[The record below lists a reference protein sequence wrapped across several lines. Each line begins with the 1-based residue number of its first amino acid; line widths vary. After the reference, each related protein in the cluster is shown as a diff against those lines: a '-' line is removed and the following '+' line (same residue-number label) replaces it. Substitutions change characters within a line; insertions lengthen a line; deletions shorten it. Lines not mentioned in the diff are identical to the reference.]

1 MLLLLY
7 KDVATP
13 HVCIVKK
20 DDKEEEEEEPA
31 ASAAGGGGRSNHL
44 VEILLQALR
53 NDATLWTEY
62 IMKSLTQATT
72 TRRQ

>member
-1 MLLLLY
+1 VMLLLLY

-13 HVCIVKK
+13 QVCIVKK

-53 NDATLWTEY
+53 NDDTL
-62 IMKSLTQATT
+62 
-72 TRRQ
+72 

>member
-20 DDKEEEEEEPA
+20 DDKEEEEPA
-31 ASAAGGGGRSNHL
+31 ASAAGGGGRNNHL
-44 VEILLQALR
+44 VEILLQVLR

-62 IMKSLTQATT
+62 IMKSLKQATT
-72 TRRQ
+72 TARQ

>member
-1 MLLLLY
+1 MLLLLH

-13 HVCIVKK
+13 QVCIVKK

-53 NDATLWTEY
+53 NDDTL
-62 IMKSLTQATT
+62 
-72 TRRQ
+72 

>member
-20 DDKEEEEEEPA
+20 DDKEEEEPA

-53 NDATLWTEY
+53 NDDTL
-62 IMKSLTQATT
+62 
-72 TRRQ
+72 

>member
-31 ASAAGGGGRSNHL
+31 ASAAGGGGRINHL

-53 NDATLWTEY
+53 NDATL
-62 IMKSLTQATT
+62 
-72 TRRQ
+72 

>member
-20 DDKEEEEEEPA
+20 DDKEEEEEEDPA

-53 NDATLWTEY
+53 NDDTL
-62 IMKSLTQATT
+62 
-72 TRRQ
+72 

>member
-53 NDATLWTEY
+53 NDATL
-62 IMKSLTQATT
+62 
-72 TRRQ
+72 